1 MFAEDAVWW
10 VPDAPAIEGRA
21 AIRAA
26 TEPDPGIAVQEFTV
40 TSLEIDGYGDLAFD
54 RGAFTYTVVSEGAE
68 EPITFIGKYVVIA
81 RKQEDGAWLWTLNIW
96 NTDAPMPRPE

>member
-1 MFAEDAVWW
+1 

-26 TEPDPGIAVQEFTV
+26 TEPDPGITVQEFTI

-54 RGAFTYTVVSEGAE
+54 RGHSCV
-68 EPITFIGKYVVIA
+68 
-81 RKQEDGAWLWTLNIW
+81 
-96 NTDAPMPRPE
+96 